1 MFNSTIFDV
10 VFGLVSVFLAISLL
24 TSALTEA
31 VSTIVGLRA
40 RTLLTGIKQLL
51 NDPNL
56 SGLALN
62 LYNHALFNPLSN
74 GTTKAGT
81 TPAVKP
87 SYIDPRQFA
96 LALIDAIHQT
106 ADQAVTLDQAI
117 TKIADPQIKAAL
129 QAMFQRAKGEAD
141 AFRDELAKW
150 FDSAMN
156 RLSGIY
162 KRWTKL
168 ISFVLALLVA
178 GLFNAD
184 PIHLADT
191 LWQRPAVAAQ
201 LAKLDPSSTAGADQA
216 LTLLQRI
223 EAVGPLLGWGGFTH
237 DRRN

>member
-1 MFNSTIFDV
+1 MFNSTTFDV

-62 LYNHALFNPLSN
+62 LYNHALFNPLSS

-96 LALIDAIHQT
+96 FALTDAIR
-106 ADQAVTLDQAI
+106 L
-117 TKIADPQIKAAL
+117 QIRPGPLIRRSPRSLIHKLRPLCRRCFSAQKAKQMRSTTSL
-129 QAMFQRAKGEAD
+129 PNG
-141 AFRDELAKW
+141 
-150 FDSAMN
+150 
-156 RLSGIY
+156 
-162 KRWTKL
+162 
-168 ISFVLALLVA
+168 
-178 GLFNAD
+178 
-184 PIHLADT
+184 
-191 LWQRPAVAAQ
+191 
-201 LAKLDPSSTAGADQA
+201 STA
-216 LTLLQRI
+216 R
-223 EAVGPLLGWGGFTH
+223 
-237 DRRN
+237 